1 MKLTANE
8 EILTLFAVCGVAI
21 AVVVIDA
28 KPENEAYAVAVTR
41 GKLLVTKQ
49 RAYGIAA
56 LLYRKHGVAA
66 YAVRA
71 EQSVAGGDKHV
82 LALVYRA
89 ATVLYP
95 AAKAIVEAAEIIRL
109 KIRKVNVVFL
119 YEFLYHRL

>member
-1 MKLTANE
+1 MKLAANE
-8 EILTLFAVCGVAI
+8 EILSLFAVCGVAI
-21 AVVVIDA
+21 AVIVIDA

-41 GKLLVTKQ
+41 GKLLVAKQ

-66 YAVRA
+66 YAVGA
-71 EQSVAGGDKHV
+71 EQSVAGRNKH
-82 LALVYRA
+82 ARILVYRA